1 MRRKYHVHKRPG
13 IDTCVPRRSHKVCHI
28 LKFSLYNLLVF
39 CELSEDVLKYCDF
52 MSRQEV
58 IEIRFHLL
66 LMHQKVGKIR
76 DTEVLDTRELRM
88 MIAQKG
94 KY

>member
-1 MRRKYHVHKRPG
+1 
-13 IDTCVPRRSHKVCHI
+13 
-28 LKFSLYNLLVF
+28 
-39 CELSEDVLKYCDF
+39 

-66 LMHQKVGKIR
+66 LIHQKVGKIW

-88 MIAQKG
+88 MIAQKENTEEKPSSCLVSYCSEREPG
-94 KY
+94 WGAGR

>member
-1 MRRKYHVHKRPG
+1 
-13 IDTCVPRRSHKVCHI
+13 
-28 LKFSLYNLLVF
+28 
-39 CELSEDVLKYCDF
+39 

-66 LMHQKVGKIR
+66 LIHQKVGKIW

-88 MIAQKG
+88 MIAQKEKKKKSPLVAQLATALRG
-94 KY
+94 NQAGVQEGETQAAPGGLTEEQS